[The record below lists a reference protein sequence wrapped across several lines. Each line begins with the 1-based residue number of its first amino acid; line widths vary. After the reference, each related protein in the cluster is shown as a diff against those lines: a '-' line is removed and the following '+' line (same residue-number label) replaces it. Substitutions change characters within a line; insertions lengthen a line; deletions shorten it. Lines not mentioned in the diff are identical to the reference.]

1 MRIGILGALP
11 AEIKLIRRD
20 FQFDD
25 GSAIEDN
32 TVEIAGREFVFGR
45 LYGQDAVLA
54 LSGIGKVAAATA
66 STIMLTK
73 FARDV
78 LIFVGVAASVS
89 RDASERHDLAAEGE
103 YGETPA
109 PRVGDIVVA
118 NALLQHDFDAT
129 PIYPSKFHIPS
140 AGGALLECDP
150 ALTTM
155 CVEAAKAFVEEDL
168 EAEIEPEVLTSFG
181 IAKPHVFEGLIISGD
196 RFIDDRAELAVIASA
211 VTEAVPDSPPLA
223 IEMEGAAMAQVAIE
237 FGVPFAVV
245 RVISD
250 DAGENAAFDF
260 VRFVQGVSAYY
271 SRGIVRRLMER
282 M

>member
-11 AEIKLIRRD
+11 AEINLMRRD

-25 GSAIEDN
+25 GATIEDN
-32 TVEIAGREFVFGR
+32 TVDVAGREFVFGR
-45 LYGQDAVLA
+45 LYGQDAVVA

-73 FARDV
+73 FARDM
-78 LIFVGVAASVS
+78 LIFVGVAGAASPSAAS
-89 RDASERHDLAAEGE
+89 RASGAE
-103 YGETPA
+103 A

-118 NALLQHDFDAT
+118 NALLQYDFDAT
-129 PIYPSKFHIPS
+129 PIYPTKFHIPS
-140 AGGALLECDP
+140 AGDVLMFCDP
-150 ALTTM
+150 ELTM
-155 CVEAAKAFVEEDL
+155 QCVEAAKSYIEDDMTL
-168 EAEIEPEVLTSFG
+168 EIEPELLASFDITSP
-181 IAKPHVFEGLIISGD
+181 KVFEGLVMSGD
-196 RFIDDRAELAVIASA
+196 RFIDDPAERAELSAAVSDVIVDAM
-211 VTEAVPDSPPLA
+211 PLA

-260 VRFVQGVSAYY
+260 ARFVQGVSAYY
-271 SRGIVRRLMER
+271 SRGVVRRLLER